1 MGQYLLLNLVRLK
14 ANMDYL
20 AVIME
25 DKHVGL
31 FF

>member
-1 MGQYLLLNLVRLK
+1 MGQYLLLNLVRLMV
-14 ANMDYL
+14 NVDYL

-25 DKHVGL
+25 DKPVGL